1 MTLIQPA
8 TTRAVNEPGRA
19 APEPVLLSASEWA
32 VHTFA
37 LVDLGDRRRNKRA
50 LEIGTKMAA
59 HPEFLLPQQMADPN
73 ALHAAYGVLNCP
85 VVTLEKLVAPHA
97 AQTMAAARRD
107 PLVLFVEDTS
117 ELDFTAHPQ
126 TRGLGPI
133 GDGKGRGL
141 LLHSTLAVLPDTR
154 QVLGLAHVQ
163 VVLRQPAPSK
173 HSHWTRSPEA
183 QLWEHSAQAVGPPP
197 AGVSWVHVSD
207 RGSDIFEYM
216 AACVDLGKDFLVRAF
231 HDRVLAAEA
240 PAAPVGPEGARH
252 LLAYT
257 RTLPPV
263 PEAGYTVP
271 IPAHAVKGTK
281 KPARDA
287 TVVLAWARVTLP
299 APAQAPPPLSSHPP
313 LVVWVLRVWE
323 PAPPPDVEPVEWIL
337 LSSLPIATIP
347 EAYRTVDWY
356 TCRWLCEDYHQCL
369 KTGCRL
375 EATQLDDAADIGRL
389 LGFATP
395 IAVRLLQLRQTARQ
409 TPDLPAI
416 AVIDPA
422 MVETLARR
430 QHLTVAALSIA
441 DFWRAVAC
449 LGGHQGR
456 RRDGPPRLA
465 HPLERLAL
473 SLGYDRGGPSLP
485 PERRTMTIVQLDQT
499 FLLKLRASAGRFPVG
514 KQPSNAI
521 LA

>member
-8 TTRAVNEPGRA
+8 TTRWVNESGRA
-19 APEPVLLSASEWA
+19 APESVLLSASEWA
-32 VHTFA
+32 AHAFA
-37 LVDLGDRRRNKRA
+37 GVDLGDRRRNKRA
-50 LEIGTKMAA
+50 MEIGTKMAA
-59 HPEFLLPQQMADPN
+59 HPEFSLPQQMADPN

-85 VVTLEKLVAPHA
+85 AVTLEKLVAPHA
-97 AQTMAAARRD
+97 AQTLAAARRE

-141 LLHSTLAVLPDTR
+141 LLHSTLAVRPDTR

-183 QLWEHSAQAVGPPP
+183 QLWEHSAQAVGGPP

-216 AACVDLGKDFLVRAF
+216 AACRDLGKDFLVRAF
-231 HDRVLAAEA
+231 HDRVLAA
-240 PAAPVGPEGARH
+240 AAVADAEESVRH
-252 LLAYT
+252 LLAST
-257 RTLPPV
+257 RSLPPV
-263 PEAGYTVP
+263 PGAGYTVP
-271 IPAHAVKGTK
+271 IPAHAVKGKK
-281 KPARDA
+281 KPAREA
-287 TVVLAWARVTLP
+287 TVVLAWARITLP
-299 APAQAPPPLSSHPP
+299 APAQAPPPLSAHSP

-337 LSSLPIATIP
+337 LCSVPIQTVA

-369 KTGCRL
+369 KTGCRI
-375 EATQLDDAADIGRL
+375 EATQLDEGADIGRL

-395 IAVRLLQLRQTARQ
+395 IAVRLLQLRQTARH
-409 TPDLPAI
+409 TPDLPAV
-416 AVIDPA
+416 AVVDPVL
-422 MVETLARR
+422 VETLARR
-430 QHLTVAALSIA
+430 QHLSVATLSLA
-441 DFWRAVAC
+441 DFWRAVAR

-456 RRDGPPRLA
+456 RRDGPPGWHTLWKGWRYLSDLA
-465 HPLERLAL
+465 EGAHLF
-473 SLGYDRGGPSLP
+473 LP
-485 PERRTMTIVQLDQT
+485 IAAP
-499 FLLKLRASAGRFPVG
+499 
-514 KQPSNAI
+514 
-521 LA
+521 